1 MNKNVIAKLSRLSYM
16 WRLLITA
23 PQFTGVFLVHQEFT
37 RFSNGGE
44 VLSQSNIGHD
54 FTDTIHLGID
64 SNCRSNIN
72 DKQYPRLHYK

>member
-1 MNKNVIAKLSRLSYM
+1 MCSYLLFLVQTEKYEKAMNKNVITKLSRLSYM
-16 WRLLITA
+16 WRLLIIA

-54 FTDTIHLGID
+54 FTDTIHLGI
-64 SNCRSNIN
+64 
-72 DKQYPRLHYK
+72 